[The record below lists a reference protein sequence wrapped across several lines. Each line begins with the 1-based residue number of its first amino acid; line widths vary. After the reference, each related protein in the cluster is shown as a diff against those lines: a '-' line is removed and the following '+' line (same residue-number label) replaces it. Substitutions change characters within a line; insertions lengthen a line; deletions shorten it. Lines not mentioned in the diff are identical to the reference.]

1 MIEVWSTG
9 KLATENPIFFKSPS
23 SEKAYLVFQ
32 NQKTEIPVLPVKD
45 QWQGEFRV
53 SLPGNY
59 ELQVGKE
66 TFPMNIQEYQRLPIQ
81 YELIFT
87 VLAVALFFVVLA
99 FKRRRPRDYK

>member
-23 SEKAYLVFQ
+23 SEKAYLVFK
-32 NQKTEIPVLPVKD
+32 NKKTEVSVLPVGN

-53 SLPGNY
+53 SLPGTY

-66 TFPMNIQEYQRLPIQ
+66 AYSLNIEEYQRLPIQ
-81 YELIFT
+81 FELILT
-87 VLAVALFFVVLA
+87 MLAVALFFVVLA
-99 FKRRRPRDYK
+99 FKRRRTRDYK

>member
-9 KLATENPIFFKSPS
+9 ELATENPIFFKSS
-23 SEKAYLVFQ
+23 SPEKAYLVFK
-32 NQKTEIPVLPVKD
+32 NKKTEVPVLPVED

-53 SLPGNY
+53 SLPGTY
-59 ELQVGKE
+59 ELLVGKE
-66 TFPMNIQEYQRLPIQ
+66 NYKMNIQEYERLPIQ

-87 VLAVALFFVVLA
+87 MLAVALFFVVLA